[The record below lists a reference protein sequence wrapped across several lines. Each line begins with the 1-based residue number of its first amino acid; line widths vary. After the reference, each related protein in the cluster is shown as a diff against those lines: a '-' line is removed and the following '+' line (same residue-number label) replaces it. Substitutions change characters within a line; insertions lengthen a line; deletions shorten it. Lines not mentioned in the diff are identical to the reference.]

1 MTPPETKISGKAFY
15 VNFETPNELSE
26 LALEALRQAKQSGKV
41 NKGTNETTK
50 AIERGLAKLV
60 IIAEDVEPP
69 EVVAHLPILCEER
82 SVPYIY
88 VQSKAQMGPALGMDV
103 GAASVCIIET
113 GEAESLLDQILKEI
127 SGIKKG

>member
-1 MTPPETKISGKAFY
+1 MTPPETKNSGKAFY
-15 VNFETPNELSE
+15 VNFETPKELSE
-26 LALEALRQAKQSGKV
+26 LTLEALCQANQSGKV
-41 NKGTNETTK
+41 KKGTNETTK

-103 GAASVCIIET
+103 GAASVCIIES
-113 GEAESLLDQILKEI
+113 GEAESLLDQIFKEI
-127 SGIKKG
+127 SAIKKG